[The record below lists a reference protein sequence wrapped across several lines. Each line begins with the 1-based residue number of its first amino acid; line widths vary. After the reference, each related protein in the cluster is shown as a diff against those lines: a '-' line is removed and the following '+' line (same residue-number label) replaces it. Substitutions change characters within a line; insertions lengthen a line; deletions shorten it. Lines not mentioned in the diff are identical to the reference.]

1 MTKENLIEVMIYHAK
16 NLTDTDIDITK
27 DTIHKDVLNRDVG
40 VTSLQAKRLYK
51 GFIRYT
57 LLINDR
63 EDKSWPKSWFD
74 KSLENLATKLLD

>member
-1 MTKENLIEVMIYHAK
+1 MIYHAK
-16 NLTDTDIDITK
+16 NLTDTDTDITK

-63 EDKSWPKSWFD
+63 EDKPWPKSWFD
-74 KSLENLATKLLD
+74 KSLEDLATKLLD